1 MAWLPATPVSSLP
14 CAIASL
20 ARLERAD
27 LRFEIADRAPE
38 EIGALAERV
47 EAALETVCPAIGV
60 ENVLTG
66 IEKLAA
72 RFGLELPDADVL
84 EADILEMA
92 GWPAEDWIAGFRGV
106 WSSFRSGYRRFPT
119 VGDFRAAAGQASP
132 ISGTAALRRLA
143 MALRQE
149 QQIRA
154 REIAHRRRQKE
165 KEAETA
171 RRQQAVALTSPP
183 VAPATPAVPPSPAPA
198 STPISVTLVDPQ
210 VDLARARP
218 LPQMTRTIPKT
229 FTRDWMATVPHTRV
243 CEGQEA
249 AFFSK
254 PPRAKSS
261 IREPRRFHDCGS
273 GRGGG
278 AEAWQT
284 LHYSNRVTP
293 I

>member
-27 LRFEIADRAPE
+27 LRFEIADRTPE
-38 EIGALAERV
+38 EIGALAHRV
-47 EAALETVCPAIGV
+47 EAALENACPAIGV

-84 EADILEMA
+84 EADILDMA
-92 GWPAEDWIAGFRGV
+92 GWSAEEWIAGFRGV

-119 VGDFRAAAGQASP
+119 VGDFRAAAGQASVDG
-132 ISGTAALRRLA
+132 GTAALRRLA

-154 REIAHRRRQKE
+154 REIAFRRRQKE

-171 RRQQAVALTSPP
+171 RRQQAMAVAAPMP
-183 VAPATPAVPPSPAPA
+183 VPALPAPVSA
-198 STPISVTLVDPQ
+198 RPEGPQ
-210 VDLARARP
+210 GETVAAQP
-218 LPQMTRTIPKT
+218 LPQTSHAAAGPSVAVPKFFQNSRTTKDFHT
-229 FTRDWMATVPHTRV
+229 TVCNDGRPALSSKSPHLKSAYPETKR
-243 CEGQEA
+243 
-249 AFFSK
+249 SK
-254 PPRAKSS
+254 DRS
-261 IREPRRFHDCGS
+261 R
-273 GRGGG
+273 GRGTG
-278 AEAWQT
+278 AMARQGVQ
-284 LHYSNRVTP
+284 YSDRLVSL
-293 I
+293 